1 MQRKQIDWQSIR
13 LAYETG
19 EKVSAIAKR
28 HGVCL
33 SGIYLKANRQGW
45 KKKGAQDVND
55 LAECKLYGLDTAQS
69 PADKEQALED
79 AAVELAAVKKRQRE
93 EWNKGQYVK
102 ELKQAVKDNDKDRV
116 LVLKN
121 AIDAQKAAQEGERKA
136 WGITDKPTAEVS
148 GVLEV
153 RWEG

>member
-1 MQRKQIDWQSIR
+1 MSRNIDWGAIR

-28 HGVCL
+28 HNIAA
-33 SGIYLKANRQGW
+33 SGIYIKAGRQNW
-45 KKKGAQDVND
+45 KKKGAQDVNE
-55 LAECKLYGLDTAQS
+55 LAECKLYGLDTAPTQ
-69 PADKEQALED
+69 ADKEQALED
-79 AAVELAAVKKRQRE
+79 AASELAAVKKRQRE
-93 EWNKGQYVK
+93 EWNKGQFVK
-102 ELKQAVKDNDKDRV
+102 ELRQAVKDNNKDRV
-116 LVLKN
+116 LILKN

-136 WGITDKPTAEVS
+136 WGITDKPAAEVS

>member
-1 MQRKQIDWQSIR
+1 MSRNIDWGAIR

-28 HGVCL
+28 HGVAS
-33 SGIYLKANRQGW
+33 SGIYIKANRQGW
-45 KKKGAQDVND
+45 QKKGAQDVNE
-55 LAECKLYGLDTAQS
+55 LAECKLYGLDTAPTQ
-69 PADKEQALED
+69 ADKEQALED
-79 AAVELAAVKKRQRE
+79 AAAELAEVKRRQRD